1 MFLKIINFATYTSL
15 KIGIPLPVWVLE
27 RSDEVAFGALS
38 SHKVWNRLDK
48 LEKDFLEKL
57 TQAKS
62 NTKADLSH
70 ANLDLSSL
78 ASDFISLN
86 SDLRNDLASDGL
98 SPNEILGNKILE
110 NEIFED
116 KISNG
121 EIFETKQSTCGKQQ
135 CLKQLPYT
143 CIGNGYNL
151 LVSPNAKHLVMLS
164 SGFDYI
170 LVKDTLQNPK
180 DSSEIVE
187 VGGKTSSSSLFRFC
201 KQHNLGGLEFLRSL
215 PGSVGGL
222 VKMNAGMKQ
231 YEIKDT
237 LLEVCIDGIW
247 RSDFT
252 LSYRSS
258 DIVGIISAARFRL
271 KKGFDSSLL
280 AQFQAMRSTHPKEP
294 SCGSCF
300 RNPSGDYAG
309 RLIEAV
315 GLKGVEQNGVGFSSH
330 HANFLVNFGTKST
343 QASPT
348 KTNLAQADSTKTNFT
363 KIDFC
368 QAEFADALAMIEL
381 AKKRVKE
388 RFGIELVPEVQI
400 VR

>member
-15 KIGIPLPVWVLE
+15 KIGTPLPVWVLE
-27 RSDEVAFGALS
+27 RSDEVAFGALG
-38 SHKVWNRLDK
+38 SHKVWDRLDK

-70 ANLDLSSL
+70 TNLDLSSL

-86 SDLRNDLASDGL
+86 SDLGNDLASEEL
-98 SPNEILGNKILE
+98 SSNEILE
-110 NEIFED
+110 NEILGD
-116 KISNG
+116 KISSS
-121 EIFETKQSTCGKQQ
+121 EIFKTKQSTCGKQQ
-135 CLKQLPYT
+135 QSLKSLYT

-164 SGFDYI
+164 PEFDYI
-170 LVKDTLQNPK
+170 LTKDTLQNPK
-180 DSSEIVE
+180 DSSEVIE

-258 DIVGIISAARFRL
+258 DIAGIISAARFRL

-315 GLKGVEQNGVGFSSH
+315 GLKGAKQNGVGFSSH

-348 KTNLAQADSTKTNFT
+348 QVDSTQTNSTKTNFT
-363 KIDFC
+363 KIDSC

-400 VR
+400 VH

>member
-15 KIGIPLPVWVLE
+15 KIGTPLPVWVLE
-27 RSDEVAFGALS
+27 RSDEVAFGALG
-38 SHKVWNRLDK
+38 SHKVWDRLDK

-78 ASDFISLN
+78 ASDFTNLN
-86 SDLRNDLASDGL
+86 SDLRNDLASEGL
-98 SPNEILGNKILE
+98 SPNEIL
-110 NEIFED
+110 ED
-116 KISNG
+116 KISSS
-121 EIFETKQSTCGKQQ
+121 EIFEIKQSTCGKQQ

-164 SGFDYI
+164 SEFDYI

-231 YEIKDT
+231 YEIKYT
-237 LLEVCIDGIW
+237 LLEVCIDGVW

-258 DIVGIISAARFRL
+258 NIAGIISAARFCL

-348 KTNLAQADSTKTNFT
+348 KTNSAQTNFT

>member
-15 KIGIPLPVWVLE
+15 KIGTPLPVWVLE
-27 RSDEVAFGALS
+27 RSDEVAFGALG
-38 SHKVWNRLDK
+38 SHKVWDRLDK

-70 ANLDLSSL
+70 TNLDLSSL
-78 ASDFISLN
+78 ASDFTSLS
-86 SDLRNDLASDGL
+86 SDLRNDLASEGL
-98 SPNEILGNKILE
+98 SPNEIL
-110 NEIFED
+110 ED
-116 KISNG
+116 KISSG
-121 EIFETKQSTCGKQQ
+121 EIFEIKQSTCSKQQ

-151 LVSPNAKHLVMLS
+151 LVSPNARHLVMLS
-164 SGFDYI
+164 SEFDYI
-170 LVKDTLQNPK
+170 LAKDTLQNLK

-258 DIVGIISAARFRL
+258 DIAGIISAARFRL

-280 AQFQAMRSTHPKEP
+280 EQFKAMRSTHPKEP

-315 GLKGVEQNGVGFSSH
+315 GLKGVEQNGVGFSPH

-343 QASPT
+343 QTSPA

>member
-15 KIGIPLPVWVLE
+15 KIGTPLPVWALE
-27 RSDEVAFGALS
+27 KSDEVAFGALHLS
-38 SHKVWNRLDK
+38 QVWDKLEK

-62 NTKADLSH
+62 SINDIKDSLERI
-70 ANLDLSSL
+70 DLSSL
-78 ASDFISLN
+78 I
-86 SDLRNDLASDGL
+86 
-98 SPNEILGNKILE
+98 E
-110 NEIFED
+110 
-116 KISNG
+116 
-121 EIFETKQSTCGKQQ
+121 KQSDYGKQQ
-135 CLKQLPYT
+135 RFKKQPPYT

-164 SGFDYI
+164 PEFDYI
-170 LVKDTLQNPK
+170 VPK
-180 DSSEIVE
+180 SQTDSSEIIE

-237 LLEVCIDGIW
+237 LLEVCINGIW
-247 RSDFT
+247 RSDFA

-258 DIVGIISAARFRL
+258 DIEGIISAARFRL

-315 GLKGVEQNGVGFSSH
+315 GLKGAKQNGVGFSPH
-330 HANFLVNFGTKST
+330 HANFLVNFGVNSTQIKST
-343 QASPT
+343 Q
-348 KTNLAQADSTKTNFT
+348 TNS
-363 KIDFC
+363 C

>member
-15 KIGIPLPVWVLE
+15 KIGTPLPVWVLE
-27 RSDEVAFGALS
+27 RSDEVAFGALG
-38 SHKVWNRLDK
+38 SHKVWDRLDK

-57 TQAKS
+57 TQTKS

-70 ANLDLSSL
+70 TNLDLSSL
-78 ASDFISLN
+78 ASDLN
-86 SDLRNDLASDGL
+86 SDLGNDLASEGL
-98 SPNEILGNKILE
+98 SSNEILEGKISSS
-110 NEIFED
+110 EIFE
-116 KISNG
+116 I
-121 EIFETKQSTCGKQQ
+121 KQSTCGKQQ
-135 CLKQLPYT
+135 QSLKPLYT

-164 SGFDYI
+164 SEFDYI

-180 DSSEIVE
+180 DSSEVIE

-247 RSDFT
+247 RGDFA

-258 DIVGIISAARFRL
+258 DIAGIISAARFRL

-280 AQFQAMRSTHPKEP
+280 SQFQAMRSTHPKEP

-315 GLKGVEQNGVGFSSH
+315 GLKGAKQNGVGFSSH

-348 KTNLAQADSTKTNFT
+348 QVDSTQTNYTKTNFT
-363 KIDFC
+363 KIDSC

-400 VR
+400 VH

>member
-15 KIGIPLPVWVLE
+15 KIGTPLPVWVLE
-27 RSDEVAFGALS
+27 RSDEVAFGALGL
-38 SHKVWNRLDK
+38 HKVWDRLDK
-48 LEKDFLEKL
+48 LEKDFLDKL

-62 NTKADLSH
+62 NAKADLSRT
-70 ANLDLSSL
+70 NLDLSSL
-78 ASDFISLN
+78 VSDFTNLN
-86 SDLRNDLASDGL
+86 SDLRNDLVSEGL
-98 SPNEILGNKILE
+98 SPNEILGNKILG
-110 NEIFED
+110 D
-116 KISNG
+116 KISSG

-164 SGFDYI
+164 SEFDYI
-170 LVKDTLQNPK
+170 LAKDTLQNPK

-280 AQFQAMRSTHPKEP
+280 EQFQAMRSTHPKEP

-300 RNPSGDYAG
+300 RNPRGDYAG

-315 GLKGVEQNGVGFSSH
+315 GLKGAEQNGVGFSSH

-343 QASPT
+343 QTSPT
-348 KTNLAQADSTKTNFT
+348 KVDFAQADSTKTNFT

-368 QAEFADALAMIEL
+368 QADFSDALAMIEL

>member
-1 MFLKIINFATYTSL
+1 
-15 KIGIPLPVWVLE
+15 
-27 RSDEVAFGALS
+27 
-38 SHKVWNRLDK
+38 
-48 LEKDFLEKL
+48 
-57 TQAKS
+57 
-62 NTKADLSH
+62 
-70 ANLDLSSL
+70 
-78 ASDFISLN
+78 
-86 SDLRNDLASDGL
+86 
-98 SPNEILGNKILE
+98 
-110 NEIFED
+110 
-116 KISNG
+116 
-121 EIFETKQSTCGKQQ
+121 
-135 CLKQLPYT
+135 
-143 CIGNGYNL
+143 
-151 LVSPNAKHLVMLS
+151 MLS
-164 SGFDYI
+164 SEFDYI
-170 LVKDTLQNPK
+170 LAKDTLQNPK
-180 DSSEIVE
+180 DSSEVIE

-258 DIVGIISAARFRL
+258 DIAGIISAARFRL

-280 AQFQAMRSTHPKEP
+280 EQFKAMRSTHPKEP

-300 RNPSGDYAG
+300 KNPSGDYAG

-315 GLKGVEQNGVGFSSH
+315 GLKGVEQNGVGFSPH
-330 HANFLVNFGTKST
+330 HANFLVNFGVKST

-348 KTNLAQADSTKTNFT
+348 KTNLVQADSTKTNFT
-363 KIDFC
+363 KIDFY

>member
-15 KIGIPLPVWVLE
+15 KIGTPLPVWVLE
-27 RSDEVAFGALS
+27 RSDEVAFGALGL
-38 SHKVWNRLDK
+38 HKVWDRLDK
-48 LEKDFLEKL
+48 LEKDFLEKS
-57 TQAKS
+57 QAKS
-62 NTKADLSH
+62 NAKADLSH

-78 ASDFISLN
+78 ASDFTNLN
-86 SDLRNDLASDGL
+86 SDLRNDLASEGL

-110 NEIFED
+110 NEILED
-116 KISNG
+116 KISSG
-121 EIFETKQSTCGKQQ
+121 EIFKTKQSACGKQQ
-135 CLKQLPYT
+135 CLKQLSYT

-164 SGFDYI
+164 SEFDYI

-187 VGGKTSSSSLFRFC
+187 VGGKTNSSSLFRFC

-258 DIVGIISAARFRL
+258 DIAGIISAARFCL

-280 AQFQAMRSTHPKEP
+280 EQFQAMRSTHPKEP

-315 GLKGVEQNGVGFSSH
+315 GLKGAEQNGVGFSPH
-330 HANFLVNFGTKST
+330 HANFLVNFGVKST
-343 QASPT
+343 QADSAQT
-348 KTNLAQADSTKTNFT
+348 KS
-363 KIDFC
+363 C

>member
-15 KIGIPLPVWVLE
+15 KIGTPLPVWVLE
-27 RSDEVAFGALS
+27 KSDEAAFGALHLS
-38 SHKVWNRLDK
+38 QAWDKLEK
-48 LEKDFLEKL
+48 LEKDFLDKL
-57 TQAKS
+57 REVKS
-62 NTKADLSH
+62 KNIKPDFI
-70 ANLDLSSL
+70 DLSSL
-78 ASDFISLN
+78 ID
-86 SDLRNDLASDGL
+86 
-98 SPNEILGNKILE
+98 E
-110 NEIFED
+110 
-116 KISNG
+116 
-121 EIFETKQSTCGKQQ
+121 QSTCDKQQ
-135 CLKQLPYT
+135 QYPKQPPYT

-151 LVSPNAKHLVMLS
+151 LMSPNAKRLVMLS
-164 SGFDYI
+164 SEFDYI
-170 LVKDTLQNPK
+170 VAKDTLQNQA

-247 RSDFT
+247 RSDFA

-280 AQFQAMRSTHPKEP
+280 SQFQAMRSTHPKEP

-315 GLKGVEQNGVGFSSH
+315 GLKGAKQNGVGFSSH
-330 HANFLVNFGTKST
+330 HANFLVNFDTKSIQT
-343 QASPT
+343 SS
-348 KTNLAQADSTKTNFT
+348 AQADSAQTNSTKTNST
-363 KIDFC
+363 KIDSC

-388 RFGIELVPEVQI
+388 QFGIELVPEVQI

>member
-15 KIGIPLPVWVLE
+15 KIGTPLPVWVLE
-27 RSDEVAFGALS
+27 RGDEVAFGALGL
-38 SHKVWNRLDK
+38 HKVWDRLDK
-48 LEKDFLEKL
+48 LEKDFLEKS
-57 TQAKS
+57 QAKS

-78 ASDFISLN
+78 ASDFTNLN
-86 SDLRNDLASDGL
+86 SDLGNDLASEGL
-98 SPNEILGNKILE
+98 SPNEIL
-110 NEIFED
+110 ED
-116 KISNG
+116 KISSG
-121 EIFETKQSTCGKQQ
+121 EIFEIKQSTCGKQQ
-135 CLKQLPYT
+135 SLKQLPYT

-164 SGFDYI
+164 PEFDYI

-231 YEIKDT
+231 YEVKDT
-237 LLEVCIDGIW
+237 LLEVCINGVW

-258 DIVGIISAARFRL
+258 GIVGIISAARFCL

-348 KTNLAQADSTKTNFT
+348 KTNSAQTNFT

-388 RFGIELVPEVQI
+388 RFDIELVPEVQI

>member
-15 KIGIPLPVWVLE
+15 KIGTPLPVWVLE
-27 RSDEVAFGALS
+27 RSDEVAFGALG
-38 SHKVWNRLDK
+38 SHKVWDRLDK
-48 LEKDFLEKL
+48 LEKDFLEKS
-57 TQAKS
+57 QAKS
-62 NTKADLSH
+62 NAKADLSRT
-70 ANLDLSSL
+70 NLDLSSL
-78 ASDFISLN
+78 ASDFIRLN
-86 SDLRNDLASDGL
+86 SDLNNDLASEGL
-98 SPNEILGNKILE
+98 SPNEILG
-110 NEIFED
+110 D
-116 KISNG
+116 KISSG
-121 EIFETKQSTCGKQQ
+121 EIFEIKQSTCGKQQ
-135 CLKQLPYT
+135 SLKQLPYT

-164 SGFDYI
+164 PEFDYI
-170 LVKDTLQNPK
+170 LAKDTLQNPK
-180 DSSEIVE
+180 DSSEVIE

-280 AQFQAMRSTHPKEP
+280 EQFQAMRSTHPKEP

-315 GLKGVEQNGVGFSSH
+315 GLKGVEQNGVGFSPH

-348 KTNLAQADSTKTNFT
+348 KTNLA
-363 KIDFC
+363 

>member
-15 KIGIPLPVWVLE
+15 KIGTPLPVWVLE
-27 RSDEVAFGALS
+27 RGDEVAFGALG
-38 SHKVWNRLDK
+38 SHKVWDKLDK

-57 TQAKS
+57 TQTKS
-62 NTKADLSH
+62 NINGIKDSLERI
-70 ANLDLSSL
+70 DLSSL
-78 ASDFISLN
+78 IEKQ
-86 SDLRNDLASDGL
+86 NDCS
-98 SPNEILGNKILE
+98 
-110 NEIFED
+110 
-116 KISNG
+116 
-121 EIFETKQSTCGKQQ
+121 KQQQ
-135 CLKQLPYT
+135 CLKQPLYT

-151 LVSPNAKHLVMLS
+151 LVSPNARHLVMLS
-164 SGFDYI
+164 TEFDYI
-170 LVKDTLQNPK
+170 VPKSQNQT
-180 DSSEIVE
+180 DSSEIIE

-247 RSDFT
+247 RSDFA

-258 DIVGIISAARFRL
+258 DIAGIISAARFCL

-280 AQFQAMRSTHPKEP
+280 EQFQAMRSTHPKEP

-315 GLKGVEQNGVGFSSH
+315 GLKGAKQNGVGFSPH
-330 HANFLVNFGTKST
+330 HANFLVNFGAKST

-348 KTNLAQADSTKTNFT
+348 KTNLTQADSTKTNFI

-381 AKKRVKE
+381 AKKLVKE

>member
-15 KIGIPLPVWVLE
+15 KIGTPLPVWVLE
-27 RSDEVAFGALS
+27 RSDEVAFGALGL
-38 SHKVWNRLDK
+38 HKVWDRLDK
-48 LEKDFLEKL
+48 LEKDFLEKS
-57 TQAKS
+57 QAKS
-62 NTKADLSH
+62 NAKADLSH

-78 ASDFISLN
+78 ASDFTNLN
-86 SDLRNDLASDGL
+86 SDLGNDLASEGL
-98 SPNEILGNKILE
+98 SPLEIL
-110 NEIFED
+110 ED
-116 KISNG
+116 KISSG
-121 EIFETKQSTCGKQQ
+121 EIFEIKQSTCGKQQ
-135 CLKQLPYT
+135 RLKQLPYT

-164 SGFDYI
+164 PEFDYI
-170 LVKDTLQNPK
+170 LAKDTLQNPK

-231 YEIKDT
+231 YEVKDT

-258 DIVGIISAARFRL
+258 DIAGIISAARFCL

-315 GLKGVEQNGVGFSSH
+315 GLKGAEQNGVGFSSH

-348 KTNLAQADSTKTNFT
+348 KTNSAQTNFT

-388 RFGIELVPEVQI
+388 RFDIELVPEVQI

>member
-15 KIGIPLPVWVLE
+15 KIGTLLPVWVLE
-27 RSDEVAFGALS
+27 RGDEVAFGALS
-38 SHKVWNRLDK
+38 SHKVWDRLDK
-48 LEKDFLEKL
+48 LEKDFLEKS
-57 TQAKS
+57 QAKS

-70 ANLDLSSL
+70 TNLDLSSL
-78 ASDFISLN
+78 ASDFTNLN
-86 SDLRNDLASDGL
+86 SDLRNDLASEGI
-98 SPNEILGNKILE
+98 SPNEIL
-110 NEIFED
+110 ED
-116 KISNG
+116 KISSS
-121 EIFETKQSTCGKQQ
+121 EIFETKQSICGNQQ

-164 SGFDYI
+164 SEFDYI
-170 LVKDTLQNPK
+170 LAKDTLQNPK

-247 RSDFT
+247 HSDFA

-258 DIVGIISAARFRL
+258 DIAGIISAARFCL

-280 AQFQAMRSTHPKEP
+280 EQFQAMRSTHPKEP

-315 GLKGVEQNGVGFSSH
+315 GLKGAVQNGVGFSPH

-348 KTNLAQADSTKTNFT
+348 KVDFAQADSTKTNFT

>member
-15 KIGIPLPVWVLE
+15 KIGTPLPVWVLGKG
-27 RSDEVAFGALS
+27 DEVAFGALK
-38 SHKVWNRLDK
+38 SHKVWDKLDK

-57 TQAKS
+57 TQTKS
-62 NTKADLSH
+62 NINGIKDSLERI
-70 ANLDLSSL
+70 DLSSL
-78 ASDFISLN
+78 IEKQ
-86 SDLRNDLASDGL
+86 NDCS
-98 SPNEILGNKILE
+98 
-110 NEIFED
+110 
-116 KISNG
+116 
-121 EIFETKQSTCGKQQ
+121 KQQQ
-135 CLKQLPYT
+135 CLKQPLYT

-151 LVSPNAKHLVMLS
+151 LVSPNARHLVMLS
-164 SGFDYI
+164 SEFDYI
-170 LVKDTLQNPK
+170 LAKDTLQNPK

-187 VGGKTSSSSLFRFC
+187 VGGKTSSSHLFRFC

-237 LLEVCIDGIW
+237 LLEVCIDGVW
-247 RSDFT
+247 RSDFA

-258 DIVGIISAARFRL
+258 DIVGIISAARFCL

-315 GLKGVEQNGVGFSSH
+315 GLKGAKQNGVGFSSH

-348 KTNLAQADSTKTNFT
+348 QADFAQINLANIDS
-363 KIDFC
+363 C

>member
-15 KIGIPLPVWVLE
+15 KIGTPLPVWVLE
-27 RSDEVAFGALS
+27 RGDEVAFGALGL
-38 SHKVWNRLDK
+38 HKVWDRLDK
-48 LEKDFLEKL
+48 LEKDFLEKS
-57 TQAKS
+57 QAKS
-62 NTKADLSH
+62 NAKADLSH
-70 ANLDLSSL
+70 SNLDLSSL

-86 SDLRNDLASDGL
+86 SDLGNDLASEGL

-110 NEIFED
+110 NEILED
-116 KISNG
+116 KISSG
-121 EIFETKQSTCGKQQ
+121 EIFEIKQSTCGKQQ
-135 CLKQLPYT
+135 RLKQLPYT

-164 SGFDYI
+164 SEFDYI

-222 VKMNAGMKQ
+222 VKMNAGMKK

-258 DIVGIISAARFRL
+258 DIVGIISAARFCL
-271 KKGFDSSLL
+271 KKGFDSNLL

-348 KTNLAQADSTKTNFT
+348 KTNSAQTNFT

>member
-15 KIGIPLPVWVLE
+15 KIGTPLPVWVLE
-27 RSDEVAFGALS
+27 RSDEVAFGALGL
-38 SHKVWNRLDK
+38 HKVWDRLDK
-48 LEKDFLEKL
+48 LEKDFLEKS
-57 TQAKS
+57 QAKS

-78 ASDFISLN
+78 ASDLN
-86 SDLRNDLASDGL
+86 SDLGNDLASEGL

-110 NEIFED
+110 NEILED
-116 KISNG
+116 KISSS
-121 EIFETKQSTCGKQQ
+121 EIFEIKQSTCGKQQ
-135 CLKQLPYT
+135 RLKQLPYT

-164 SGFDYI
+164 PEFDYI
-170 LVKDTLQNPK
+170 LAKDTLQNPK

-258 DIVGIISAARFRL
+258 DIVGIISAARFCL

-348 KTNLAQADSTKTNFT
+348 KTNSAQTNFT

-388 RFGIELVPEVQI
+388 RFDIELVPEVQI